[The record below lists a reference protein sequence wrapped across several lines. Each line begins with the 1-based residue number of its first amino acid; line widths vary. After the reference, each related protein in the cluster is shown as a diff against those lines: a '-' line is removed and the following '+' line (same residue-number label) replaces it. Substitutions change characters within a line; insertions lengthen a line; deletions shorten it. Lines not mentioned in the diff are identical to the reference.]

1 MEQLIKQA
9 REAER
14 GVVEGASDSE
24 TGDVSTANRLMRWW
38 ELWTINLRKAI
49 PTEVKLVKRRMVRS
63 YRQRLC
69 RLHERLHAAL
79 LTVRISPIRRVP
91 SAATVGTDTIDV
103 ESDSNADENTPKDIR
118 RRVAKCRLQWQ
129 RAKWE
134 RLVSRQ
140 SYCPGQLTR
149 RFFARVSTKY

>member
-9 REAER
+9 LEAER

-69 RLHERLHAAL
+69 RLHERLHAGL
-79 LTVRISPIRRVP
+79 LTTRLSPIGHVSSR
-91 SAATVGTDTIDV
+91 ATSGKDTING
-103 ESDSNADENTPKDIR
+103 ESDTNADENTPQDTR
-118 RRVAKCRLQWQ
+118 RRVAKCRLQ
-129 RAKWE
+129 
-134 RLVSRQ
+134 
-140 SYCPGQLTR
+140 
-149 RFFARVSTKY
+149 